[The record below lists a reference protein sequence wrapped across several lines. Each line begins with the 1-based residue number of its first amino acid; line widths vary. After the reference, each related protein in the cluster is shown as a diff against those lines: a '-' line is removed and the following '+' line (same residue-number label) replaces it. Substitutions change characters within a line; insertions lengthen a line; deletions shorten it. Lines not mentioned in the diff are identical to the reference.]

1 MTRQTWTA
9 TVSAVLFVLLAAVI
23 ALVPVPYVT
32 QSPGSTYDL
41 LGKIADKDAITITG
55 AENYP
60 TTGELR
66 MTTVSVTAPGASLSL
81 PEVLISYWITSRAVL
96 PRDVVYAPGASAE
109 DVSAQA
115 SQLML
120 ASQQI
125 ATVAGLRAAGVD
137 VQKLPMVTAVQQ
149 SGPSAGILDPGD
161 LITEVDGEPVKT
173 PLDVANAVADRH
185 VGTKVVFTVLRDGK
199 LSKQAVTTRSTAAKP
214 DDPVV
219 GITTDT
225 GYRYDPQVS
234 FGIDDSVGGSSAG
247 LMFALA
253 IYDRLSTADLATG
266 RVIAGTGTVT
276 AEGTVGPIG
285 GVQEKLAAASR
296 DQATVFLLPKDNCAG
311 VREVPA
317 GLRLVTVS
325 TVSEAIAAL
334 HSLNDA
340 ATADG
345 VPGC

>member
-1 MTRQTWTA
+1 VTRQTWTA

-41 LGKIADKDAITITG
+41 LGKIADKDAISITG
-55 AENYP
+55 ADTYP

-66 MTTVSVTAPGASLSL
+66 MTTVSVTAPAATLSL

-96 PRDVVYAPGASAE
+96 PRDVVYQPGDSIDE
-109 DVSAQA
+109 VDSEA
-115 SQLML
+115 SQLMV
-120 ASQQI
+120 ASQQT
-125 ATVAGLRAAGVD
+125 ATVAGLRAAGIE

-149 SGPSAGILDPGD
+149 SGPSAGILEPGD
-161 LITEVDGEPVKT
+161 LITAVDGEPVKV
-173 PLDVANAVADRH
+173 LDDVATAIAHRH
-185 VGTKVVFTVLRDGK
+185 VGMKVFFTVLRDGK
-199 LSKQAVTTRSTAAKP
+199 VSKQQVTTRSAAARP
-214 DDPVV
+214 DDPAV
-219 GITTDT
+219 GVTLDI
-225 GYRYDPQVS
+225 GYRYDPQIT
-234 FGIDDSVGGSSAG
+234 FGIDDAVGGSSAG

-253 IYDRLSTADLATG
+253 IYDRLTTADLTTG

-276 AEGTVGPIG
+276 ADGVVGPIG
-285 GVQEKLAAASR
+285 GVQEKIAAASR
-296 DQATVFLLPKDNCAG
+296 DQATVFLLPKDNCDG

-317 GLRLVTVS
+317 GLRLVTVG

-340 ATADG
+340 ATANG

>member
-9 TVSAVLFVLLAAVI
+9 TVAAVLFVLLAAVI

-41 LGKIADKDAITITG
+41 LGKVADKDTITITG
-55 AENYP
+55 ADTYP

-66 MTTVSVTAPGASLSL
+66 MTTVSVTAPAASLSL

-96 PRDVVYAPGASAE
+96 PRDVVYRTGDSVD
-109 DVSAQA
+109 DVNSEAT
-115 SQLML
+115 QLMV
-120 ASQQI
+120 ASQQT
-125 ATVAGLRAAGVD
+125 ATVAGLRAAGIE
-137 VQKLPMVTAVQQ
+137 VQKLPVVTAVQQ
-149 SGPSAGILDPGD
+149 SGPSAGILEPGD
-161 LITEVDGEPVKT
+161 LITAVDGDPVKT
-173 PLDVANAVADRH
+173 TDDVVKAVANRH
-185 VGTKVVFTVLRDGK
+185 VGMKVVFTVLRDGK
-199 LSKQAVTTRSTAAKP
+199 LLKQQVTTRSAAARP
-214 DDPVV
+214 DDPAV
-219 GITTDT
+219 GITLDV
-225 GYRYDPQVS
+225 GYRYEPQVR

-253 IYDRLSTADLATG
+253 IYDRLTTADLTSG
-266 RVIAGTGTVT
+266 RVIAGTGTIT
-276 AEGTVGPIG
+276 ADGAVGPIG

-296 DQATVFLLPKDNCAG
+296 DNATVFLLPKDNCSG

-317 GLRLVTVS
+317 GLRLVSVG

-334 HSLNDA
+334 HSLNDE

>member
-41 LGKIADKDAITITG
+41 LGKIGDKDAITITG
-55 AENYP
+55 ADTYQ
-60 TTGELR
+60 TTGQLR
-66 MTTVSVTAPGASLSL
+66 MTTVSVTAPTASLSL

-96 PRDVVYAPGASAE
+96 PREAVYQPGATAE
-109 DVSAQA
+109 DVTQHA
-115 SQLML
+115 SQLMV
-120 ASQQI
+120 ASQQT
-125 ATVAGLRAAGVD
+125 ATVAGLRAAGIE

-149 SGPSAGILDPGD
+149 SGPSAGVLQPGD
-161 LITEVDGEPVKT
+161 LITEVDGEAVKT
-173 PLDVANAVADRH
+173 PEEVAKSVADRH

-199 LSKQAVTTRSTAAKP
+199 LSKQQVTTRSSAARP
-214 DDPVV
+214 DDPAV
-219 GITTDT
+219 GITVDV
-225 GYRYDPQVS
+225 GYRYAPQIT
-234 FGIDDSVGGSSAG
+234 FGIDDAVGGSSAG

-253 IYDRLSTADLATG
+253 IYDRLTTADLATG
-266 RVIAGTGTVT
+266 RVVAGTGTVT
-276 AEGTVGPIG
+276 SDGAVGAIG

-296 DQATVFLLPKDNCAG
+296 DHATVFLLPKDNCSG

-317 GLRLVTVS
+317 GMRLVSVA
-325 TVSEAIAAL
+325 TVSEAVAAL
-334 HSLNDA
+334 HSLDDP
-340 ATADG
+340 ATQAG